1 MKKLIFLIAMIFGML
16 NVNAMD
22 GVSVFE
28 SASSSMNVVG
38 IDIST
43 SAYTLVSQT
52 ETASLDGDGRKFTW
66 YSITLYNVSSDTM
79 SYVFNGSD
87 STAPAAATK
96 GAPIGSGSATS
107 PNWVTEQFLGMFM
120 WVKAHGSST
129 ISDVRIVRRGR

>member
-28 SASSSMNVVG
+28 AASSSMNVVG

-52 ETASLDGDGRKFTW
+52 ETASLQDGKKITW
-66 YSITLYNVSSDTM
+66 YSLTVFNISDSSM

-96 GAPIGSGSATS
+96 GAPIGTGTAIA

-129 ISDVRIVRRGR
+129 VEDVRVVRRGR